1 MGEVREIPV
10 TDENVWFLRKQINLF
25 DILDFFP
32 EDSLGAPAERDNA
45 SLSYTVKYLT
55 IDTDAGFSFTTDIP
69 RDKMIFR
76 QSAKTRK
83 GTGKWAEERDLQAG
97 DVVCIERKDTY
108 HYALYKKERTV
119 S

>member
-10 TDENVWFLRKQINLF
+10 TEENVWFLHKQISVF

-32 EDSLGAPAERDNA
+32 EHSIGASSERDNG
-45 SLSYTVKYLT
+45 SLPYEVQYLT

-76 QSAKTRK
+76 QSAKTRN
-83 GTGKWAEERDLQAG
+83 GTGKWAKERDLQVG
-97 DVVCIERKDTY
+97 DVVCIERIDTY
-108 HYALYKKERTV
+108 HYSLYKKERTIT
-119 S
+119 